1 MKEDLIDI
9 RTELAASPRTRVEI
23 GRDGVLHVL
32 AGPVTLHLDRAV
44 CEELTTTL
52 AKAMVI
58 LARSRAKRRRPTLCV
73 VNDSV
78 LAVDEPR
85 DAAPVDAAQRCIET
99 TSQSK
104 GTRE

>member
-1 MKEDLIDI
+1 MSRSSAMNEDLIDI

-52 AKAMVI
+52 AKAMI
-58 LARSRAKRRRPTLCV
+58 TLARSKPKRRGPALTV

-78 LAVDEPR
+78 LASDVPA
-85 DAAPVDAAQRCIET
+85 AAPQAAAP
-99 TSQSK
+99 
-104 GTRE
+104 